1 MDATLPVDDIIAQ
14 LSPEALLSAVRVLM
28 ANRPAEARDHV
39 ELTEVMA
46 HLLGDVAL
54 PPGAKGWQAQ
64 LRLRQAIIA
73 VAAQTPGLRYVPGD
87 S

>member
-14 LSPEALLSAVRVLM
+14 LGPQALSAAVGVLL
-28 ANRPAEARDHV
+28 ASRPAEARDHV

>member
-14 LSPEALLSAVRVLM
+14 LGPQALSAAVGALLAS
-28 ANRPAEARDHV
+28 RPAEARDHV

-46 HLLGDVAL
+46 HLLGNVAL
-54 PPGAKGWQAQ
+54 PAGAKGWQAQ